1 MKWEYT
7 YVWEIDGR
15 LVVANTVEEAVKLFR
30 AYLTEEDYQP
40 YSIQQV
46 ATSDILNKK
55 HSALI
60 EKK

>member
-15 LVVANTVEEAVKLFR
+15 LVIADIVESAVKLFR
-30 AYLTEEDYQP
+30 AYLSEEDYQP

-46 ATSDILNKK
+46 TTSDILNEKR
-55 HSALI
+55 SALI